1 MAYKYDFSL
10 TQTTSNY
17 DLSIFEHDKDITLCS
32 FINKEYPFMYYK
44 MIYYKG
50 LNILYIL

>member
-17 DLSIFEHDKDITLCS
+17 DLSIFEHDEVITLCS
-32 FINKEYPFMYYK
+32 FINKEYPFYVLQNDILQRTQYS
-44 MIYYKG
+44 IY
-50 LNILYIL
+50 L